1 MNDNGSSDI
10 IGSDRLD
17 FVPYSI
23 FIITE
28 RSNFV
33 IHWVLLL
40 RALFL
45 RALDFRAP
53 SFIVN
58 KGCVIGKKNV
68 ASEFLLSISAYFTF
82 AHTPFTRTIYFC
94 HLHVKEVPSVLTV
107 FLPKFEGDFKKSN
120 YSPDLHCTG

>member
-1 MNDNGSSDI
+1 MVSVCVCVH
-10 IGSDRLD
+10 R
-17 FVPYSI
+17 
-23 FIITE
+23 
-28 RSNFV
+28 
-33 IHWVLLL
+33 LLL
-40 RALFL
+40 LCALFL

-94 HLHVKEVPSVLTV
+94 DLRVKGVPSVPVDSSHKAISVRPRLLGLCEPEV
-107 FLPKFEGDFKKSN
+107 KRK
-120 YSPDLHCTG
+120 

>member
-1 MNDNGSSDI
+1 MYQVKIRINCPAYQINY
-10 IGSDRLD
+10 LTD
-17 FVPYSI
+17 F
-23 FIITE
+23 
-28 RSNFV
+28 N

-82 AHTPFTRTIYFC
+82 AHTPFMRTIYFC
-94 HLHVKEVPSVLTV
+94 HLRVKGVPSVLTLGEKV
-107 FLPKFEGDFKKSN
+107 S
-120 YSPDLHCTG
+120 

>member
-1 MNDNGSSDI
+1 MF
-10 IGSDRLD
+10 L
-17 FVPYSI
+17 
-23 FIITE
+23 
-28 RSNFV
+28 SNLVLPV

-58 KGCVIGKKNV
+58 KGCVIGKKKF

-82 AHTPFTRTIYFC
+82 AHTHFTCTIYFC
-94 HLHVKEVPSVLTV
+94 DLRVKGVPSVFNKYILYV
-107 FLPKFEGDFKKSN
+107 VYECPISLLYNCYVLGEICKNMFGFKT
-120 YSPDLHCTG
+120 YELFTLF